1 MTATRTDVST
11 TASEHPN
18 VGRMREAFAAFSAGD
33 LEAVRASM
41 TPDAVWTNGGSS
53 PLAGTH
59 RGWDE
64 ISAMFGT
71 LMELTEFTFS
81 MDVLDMMAT
90 DRHAVAVYDATS
102 TIQGRTATH
111 RWTIVDEVTPD
122 GLVSATHLLA
132 YDQEAADAQLNG

>member
-1 MTATRTDVST
+1 MTTTHADLSS

-18 VGRMREAFAAFSAGD
+18 VVRMRAAFAAFAAGD
-33 LEAVRASM
+33 LDAVRTSM
-41 TPDAVWTNGGSS
+41 TRDATWTNGGSN

-64 ISAMFGT
+64 ISTMFGK
-71 LMELTEFTFS
+71 LMELTDFTFA
-81 MDVLDMMAT
+81 MNVLDMMAT

-102 TIQGRTATH
+102 TIQGRTATT
-111 RWTIVDEVTPD
+111 RWTIVDEVTAD

-132 YDQEAADAQLNG
+132 FDQEAADAQMNG